1 MNCNKY
7 KWLIINFLILIYCTP
22 TYAQLNY
29 ETYCNSRFS
38 YCIDYP
44 TTLIPQGEAFN
55 GDGQKFTS
63 KDKKATLTVW
73 GINDALDSGIKG
85 SFEEYRKDK
94 KITYKVLKNNWFIIS
109 GYTPKGNI
117 FYQKTMLID
126 GVFKTFI
133 LEYDISEKAT
143 YDKVCQRLLNSFK

>member
-1 MNCNKY
+1 MNQSTCKR
-7 KWLIINFLILIYCTP
+7 LIIKILFLIYCTP

-63 KDKKATLTVW
+63 KDKKVILTVW

-85 SFEEYRKDK
+85 SYAEYSKGN

-133 LEYDISEKAT
+133 LEYPMTEKAT